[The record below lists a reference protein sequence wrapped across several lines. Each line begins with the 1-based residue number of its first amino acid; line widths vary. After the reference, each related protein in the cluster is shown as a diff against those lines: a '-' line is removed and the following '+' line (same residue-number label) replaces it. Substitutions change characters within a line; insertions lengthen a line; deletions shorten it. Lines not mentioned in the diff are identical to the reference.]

1 MHVLLLEDDRDVAV
15 RYADALGRAGFTVAA
30 ARTAA
35 EALAAIEA
43 ERPDAI
49 VCDFTLPGAD
59 GTTFFEDLAQRS
71 PELAE
76 RVLFV
81 TGWSKDPKT
90 RKLLDLTGQPV
101 LTKPVDLDHL
111 TAMVLRMAGA

>member
-1 MHVLLLEDDRDVAV
+1 MHVLLLEDDRDVSA
-15 RYADALGRAGFTVAA
+15 RYADALGRAGFSVTAV
-30 ARTAA
+30 RTAA
-35 EALAAIEA
+35 EAMAALDA
-43 ERPDAI
+43 EPPDAI

-59 GTTFFEDLAQRS
+59 GTTFYEDLAARS
-71 PELAE
+71 PDLAE

-90 RKLLDLTGQPV
+90 QKLLDLTGQPV